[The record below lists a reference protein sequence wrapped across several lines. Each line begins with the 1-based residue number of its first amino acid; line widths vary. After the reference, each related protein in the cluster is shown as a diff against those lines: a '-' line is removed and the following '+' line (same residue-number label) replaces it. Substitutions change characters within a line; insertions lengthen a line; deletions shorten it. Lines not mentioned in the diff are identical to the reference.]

1 MEIINDTIQKGVI
14 KPINKLHQLSP
25 YVGKIRPELAT
36 YLIKNYCPTHGTIW
50 DPYCGSGT
58 IPFEAWTN
66 GHNIFATD
74 LNLYAYILTLGKLN
88 PPSSI
93 AVALEN
99 LKHYN
104 ELVIIEKPN
113 FVSSSLPEWIHD
125 FFHPQTL
132 IEINIW
138 TKLLHENKEWFFL
151 SCLMG
156 ILHHQRPGFLSYP
169 CSHGAPY
176 LRSKKYP
183 KELFP
188 EMYDY
193 RNVYTRL
200 KKKITRTLDERFKN
214 NYNIKRGAFLQS
226 AFSPLPGKPRINTI
240 ITSPPY
246 MKALTYARDN
256 RLRLWFLGLKDWKSL
271 DKTVSPNKSD
281 FKELMK
287 KSFLNWSSCQL
298 SGDKCILIIGDMLI
312 EKNPAI
318 TLSEY
323 ITMIA
328 EANNYKLI
336 KIFRD
341 PIPEARKIVKGNNRI
356 KSEHICIFEK
366 I

>member
-1 MEIINDTIQKGVI
+1 LEIINATIQKEFI

-36 YLIKNYCPTHGTIW
+36 YLIKNYCSVNGTIW
-50 DPYCGSGT
+50 DPFCGSGT
-58 IPFEAWTN
+58 IPLEAWIN
-66 GHNIFATD
+66 GHSVFASD

-88 PPSSI
+88 PP
-93 AVALEN
+93 ATLDNA
-99 LKHYN
+99 
-104 ELVIIEKPN
+104 IEKLKKYN
-113 FVSSSLPEWIHD
+113 KIVINQAFKFDKDTLPIWLFD

-132 IEINIW
+132 IELYIW
-138 TKLLHENKEWFFL
+138 TKLLHQKEEWFLL
-151 SCLMG
+151 SCLLG

-176 LRSKKYP
+176 LRSNKYS

-188 EMYDY
+188 EMYEY
-193 RNVYTRL
+193 RNVFVRL
-200 KKKITRTLDERFKN
+200 EKKVTRTLAG
-214 NYNIKRGAFLQS
+214 GAKFDFNLNREVFLQNAHS
-226 AFSPLPGKPRINTI
+226 SLIDKPRVNTI

-256 RLRLWFLGLKDWKSL
+256 RLRLWFLGVENWKEL
-271 DKTVSPNKSD
+271 DKTVSPCKSD
-281 FKELMK
+281 FKDLMK
-287 KSFLNWSSCQL
+287 DSFSTWSKHQIL
-298 SGDKCILIIGDMLI
+298 GDKCILIIGDMLI
-312 EKNPAI
+312 QRTPSI

-323 ITMIA
+323 VTMIA

-336 KIFRD
+336 RLFQD

-366 I
+366 L